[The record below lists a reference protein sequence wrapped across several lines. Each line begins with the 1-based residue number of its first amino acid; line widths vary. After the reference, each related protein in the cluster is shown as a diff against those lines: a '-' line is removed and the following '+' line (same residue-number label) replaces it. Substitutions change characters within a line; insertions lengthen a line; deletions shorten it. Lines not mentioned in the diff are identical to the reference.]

1 MLRKILILNLVLIM
15 TLLGSAN
22 INLRVTYHLAIQ
34 NKHIAEN
41 LLNNLASKNAL
52 TTTEKGYLGATK
64 MLMAKYYFNPIS
76 KLNSFNEGRLCLNEA
91 ILTDNK
97 NLELKYL
104 RYACAINS
112 PSFLQYHH
120 YLTEDRKTLENSI
133 NTLTDTDLK
142 KRIQNLLNIKS

>member
-1 MLRKILILNLVLIM
+1 M
-15 TLLGSAN
+15 TLLGGAN

-41 LLNNLASKNAL
+41 LLDNLASKNAL

-64 MLMAKYYFNPIS
+64 MLMAKYYFNPIT
-76 KLNSFNEGRLCLNEA
+76 KLNSFNEGRLYLNEA
-91 ILTDNK
+91 ILTDSK

-104 RYACAINS
+104 RYACAMNS

-120 YLTEDRKTLENSI
+120 YLTEDRKILEKSI